1 MEVADRL
8 GLIIIIKEVIDLFRI
23 LIYHLVGLRVIGEVI
38 EVYEWIINLQE
49 SIDFND
55 DVSLY
60 KYIITTELLFFHFFT
75 YCRHSFRIML
85 ELSVFDI
92 KGMNMFVG
100 TSSIGLGFT
109 ILTKGGFFGK
119 VAGYMI
125 NS

>member
-1 MEVADRL
+1 LEVADRL

-60 KYIITTELLFFHFFT
+60 KYIITTELLFFHFF
-75 YCRHSFRIML
+75 YL
-85 ELSVFDI
+85 L
-92 KGMNMFVG
+92 
-100 TSSIGLGFT
+100 
-109 ILTKGGFFGK
+109 
-119 VAGYMI
+119 
-125 NS
+125 